1 MEAVVHRWCAA
12 VFCMHLKGVSRY
24 LRLYVVK

>member
-1 MEAVVHRWCAA
+1 MKTVVHRECAA
-12 VFCMHLKGVSRY
+12 VFCMHLKGVGRY